1 MSHEEEQKEFSH
13 KKAQKAQKGSGQ
25 ASETIADENRSGQV
39 SRTTIADEELEA
51 AMERERGELEK
62 TWACPTG
69 IRGWFTD
76 TDHKSIAI
84 RYIVTAFVFFV
95 LGGLEAALMRIQLAR
110 PENHFLSPDKYN
122 QIFTVHGTTMMFLF
136 AVPIMTA
143 MGIYLVPLMVG
154 ARDVAFPR
162 LNLFGYFIYL
172 FGGIFLYVGFFL
184 NTGPDAG
191 WFAYVPLSG
200 PGFSPGK
207 RVDVWAQMITFT
219 EISALVGAIV
229 VVGTAFKMRA
239 PGMTLNRIPL
249 FVWAQVITAFMI
261 IFAMPAV
268 MLASGLLASDR
279 LIDTH
284 FFNPAE
290 GGDAI
295 LYQHLFWFFGH
306 PEVYIIFIPALGFI
320 SPIIITFAR
329 RKIFGHLALVL
340 SLISTAFIGFG
351 LWVHH
356 MFATPIPQ
364 MGQSFF
370 SAASMMIA
378 IPSGVQIFCWIA
390 TLWGGKLN
398 MKTPLYFVLGFFVIF
413 VLGGLTGVMQASV
426 PLDLQLHDTFFV
438 VGHFHY
444 VLIGGA
450 VFPLFGAF
458 YYWFPKWTGRMLS
471 EWAGRWNFWLMFV
484 GFNLVF
490 FPMHILGLNGMP
502 RRVYTYLPETG
513 WGTLNLIASI
523 GAFILASG
531 VAVFVINVFWA
542 RRAGV
547 IAGNNPWAADSL
559 EWSITSPPPHY
570 NFHNIPVVQ
579 GRYPIWQATEDAPV
593 VRGLSTTKRETLVT
607 SVMDAQPEL
616 RFDIPGPSI
625 WPVMVALGAATALIP
640 GIFTPWAFLVGAILT
655 GAALTC
661 WFFGDPNYENK
672 TARETGEHVQP
683 VSHTELRPEEV

>member
-1 MSHEEEQKEFSH
+1 MSHE
-13 KKAQKAQKGSGQ
+13 KAQKAQNKSS
-25 ASETIADENRSGQV
+25 ASTLTAGDERAQQPPRISTATIG
-39 SRTTIADEELEA
+39 DEELA
-51 AMERERGELEK
+51 DIMAREKEELER
-62 TWACPTG
+62 TWARP
-69 IRGWFTD
+69 RGLYGWLID
-76 TDHKSIAI
+76 TDHKAIAL
-84 RYIVTAFVFFV
+84 RYIVTAFIFFV
-95 LGGLEAALMRIQLAR
+95 LGGIEAVLMRIQLAR
-110 PENHFLSPDKYN
+110 PESHFLNPDRYN

-143 MGIYLVPLMVG
+143 MGIYLVPLMIG

-162 LNLFGYFIYL
+162 LNLYGYYVYL
-172 FGGIFLYVGFFL
+172 IGGILLYVGLVL

-207 RVDVWAQMITFT
+207 RVDIWAQMITFT
-219 EISALVGAIV
+219 EISALAGAVIV
-229 VVGTAFKMRA
+229 IGTVFKMRA
-239 PGMTLNRIPL
+239 PGMTLNRLPL
-249 FVWAQVITAFMI
+249 FVWAQLVTSFMI
-261 IFAMPAV
+261 VFAMPAV
-268 MLASGLLASDR
+268 MLASSFLASDR

-340 SLISTAFIGFG
+340 SLIATGFIGFG

-370 SAASMMIA
+370 TAASMMIA

-390 TLWGGKLN
+390 TLWGGKLHI
-398 MKTPLYFVLGFFVIF
+398 KTPLLFVLGFFAIF
-413 VLGGLTGVMQASV
+413 ILGGLTGVMLASV
-426 PLDLQLHDTFFV
+426 PLDLQIHDTFFV
-438 VGHFHY
+438 VAHLHY
-444 VLIGGA
+444 VLIGGS

-471 EWAGRWNFWLMFV
+471 ERAGHWNFWLMFI

-490 FPMHILGLNGMP
+490 FPMHQLGLNGMP

-523 GAFILASG
+523 GAFILAAG
-531 VAVFVINVFWA
+531 VLVFIVNAFSA
-542 RRAGV
+542 YRAGV
-547 IAGNNPWAADSL
+547 VAGDNPWAADSL
-559 EWSITSPPPHY
+559 EWSVSSPPPHY
-570 NFHNIPVVQ
+570 NFHNIPVVH
-579 GRYPIWQATEDAPV
+579 GRYPLWQAPEDAPV
-593 VRGLSTTKRETLVT
+593 VRGLSTKKRETLVT
-607 SVMDAQPEL
+607 SVLDAQPEL
-616 RFDIPGPSI
+616 RFEIPGPSI
-625 WPVMVALGAATALIP
+625 WPLMVALATGVTFIV
-640 GIFTPWAFLVGAILT
+640 GIFTPWAFLFGAILA
-655 GAALTC
+655 GAALIA

-672 TARETGEHVQP
+672 TARETGERVEPIASPHELQP
-683 VSHTELRPEEV
+683 KEV

>member
-1 MSHEEEQKEFSH
+1 MSHE
-13 KKAQKAQKGSGQ
+13 KAQKIQK
-25 ASETIADENRSGQV
+25 
-39 SRTTIADEELEA
+39 TTISEAELA
-51 AMERERGELEK
+51 RVMEREKQELER
-62 TWACPTG
+62 TWARPKG
-69 IRGWFTD
+69 WRGWFTD
-76 TDHKSIAI
+76 TDHKAIAM

-95 LGGLEAALMRIQLAR
+95 LGGIEAALMRIQLMR
-110 PENHFLSPDKYN
+110 PENHFLSPDQYN

-143 MGIYLVPLMVG
+143 LGIYLVPLMIG

-162 LNLFGYFIYL
+162 LNLYGYFVYL
-172 FGGIFLYVGFFL
+172 IGGLFLYAGFFL

-200 PGFSPGK
+200 PAYSPGK

-219 EISALVGAIV
+219 ELSALVGAIV
-229 VVGTAFKMRA
+229 VIGTAFKMRA
-239 PGMTLNRIPL
+239 PGMSLNRLPL
-249 FVWAQVITAFMI
+249 FVWAQVVTSFMI

-268 MLASGLLASDR
+268 MLASGTLASDR
-279 LIDTH
+279 LIDTQ

-320 SPIIITFAR
+320 SPIIVAFAR
-329 RKIFGHLALVL
+329 RKIFGYLVMVM
-340 SLISTAFIGFG
+340 SLISTGFIGFG

-370 SAASMMIA
+370 TAASMMIA

-398 MKTPLYFVLGFFVIF
+398 FKTPLLFVLGFFAIF
-413 VLGGLTGVMQASV
+413 ILGGLTGVMLASV

-438 VGHFHY
+438 VAHLHY
-444 VLIGGA
+444 VLIGGS

-471 EWAGRWNFWLMFV
+471 EWAGRWNFALMFI

-490 FPMHILGLNGMP
+490 FPMHQLGLNGMP

-513 WGTLNLIASI
+513 WGTLNFIASI
-523 GAFILASG
+523 GAFILAAG
-531 VAVFVINVFWA
+531 VLVFIINVAWA
-542 RRAGV
+542 RRAGAV
-547 IAGNNPWAADSL
+547 AGDNPWAADSL
-559 EWSITSPPPHY
+559 EWATTSPPLNY
-570 NFHNIPVVQ
+570 NFHNLPFVQ
-579 GRYPIWQATEDAPV
+579 GRYPLWQATADAPV

-607 SVMDAQPEL
+607 SVLDAQPEL
-616 RFDIPGPSI
+616 CFDIPGPSI
-625 WPVMVALGAATALIP
+625 WPSLVALATAVTWIG
-640 GIFTPWAFLVGAILT
+640 GIFTPWAILVGLILA
-655 GAALTC
+655 GAAVTG
-661 WFFGDPNYENK
+661 WFFADPNYENR
-672 TARETGEHVQP
+672 TARETGERSQP
-683 VSHTELRPEEV
+683 IVPPHELQPKEV

>member
-1 MSHEEEQKEFSH
+1 MSHKEAQ
-13 KKAQKAQKGSGQ
+13 KAQKAQKRTV
-25 ASETIADENRSGQV
+25 SE
-39 SRTTIADEELEA
+39 EELVA
-51 AMERERGELEK
+51 VMEREREELEQ
-62 TWACPTG
+62 TWARPTG
-69 IRGWFTD
+69 LRGWFTD
-76 TDHKSIAI
+76 TDHKAIAL
-84 RYIVTAFVFFV
+84 RYIKTAFVFFI
-95 LGGLEAALMRIQLAR
+95 LGGIEAALMRIQLAR
-110 PENHFLSPDKYN
+110 PNNHFLSPDQYN

-172 FGGIFLYVGFFL
+172 IGGIFLYTGFVL

-200 PGFSPGK
+200 PAFSPGK
-207 RVDVWAQMITFT
+207 RVDIWAQMITFT

-229 VVGTAFKMRA
+229 VIGTAFKMRA
-239 PGMTLNRIPL
+239 PGLSINRWSL
-249 FVWAQVITAFMI
+249 FVWAQVVTSFMI

-268 MLASGLLASDR
+268 MLASGFLASDR

-329 RKIFGHLALVL
+329 RKIFGYTALVL
-340 SLISTAFIGFG
+340 SLISTGFIGFG

-364 MGQSFF
+364 MGESFF
-370 SAASMMIA
+370 TAASMMIA

-390 TLWGGKLN
+390 TLWGSKLN
-398 MKTPLYFVLGFFVIF
+398 IKTPLLFVLGFFAIF
-413 VLGGLTGVMQASV
+413 ILGGLTGVMLASV
-426 PLDLQLHDTFFV
+426 PLDLQIHDTFFV
-438 VGHFHY
+438 VAHLHY
-444 VLIGGA
+444 VLIGGS

-471 EWAGRWNFWLMFV
+471 ESAGRWNFWLMFI

-490 FPMHILGLNGMP
+490 SPMHKLGLNGMP

-513 WGTLNLIASI
+513 WGTLNLIASM
-523 GAFILASG
+523 GAFILAIG
-531 VAVFVINVFWA
+531 VLVFVINVVWA

-547 IAGNNPWAADSL
+547 VAGDNPWAADTL
-559 EWSITSPPPHY
+559 EWTTTSPPPNY
-570 NFHNIPVVQ
+570 NFHNVPVVQ

-593 VRGLSTTKRETLVT
+593 VRGLSTTKRETLVS

-616 RFDIPGPSI
+616 KFEIPGPSI
-625 WPVMVALGAATALIP
+625 WPVLVAVAAAVALIP

-655 GAALTC
+655 GIALTC
-661 WFFGDPNYENK
+661 WFFGDPNYKNK
-672 TARETGEHVQP
+672 TARETGERSEPVPAARELQP
-683 VSHTELRPEEV
+683 KEI

>member
-1 MSHEEEQKEFSH
+1 MSDER
-13 KKAQKAQKGSGQ
+13 AQQPPKISMAKIS
-25 ASETIADENRSGQV
+25 
-39 SRTTIADEELEA
+39 DEELAET
-51 AMERERGELEK
+51 MGREREELER
-62 TWACPTG
+62 TWARPRG
-69 IRGWFTD
+69 LGGWFTD
-76 TDHKSIAI
+76 TDHKAIAL
-84 RYIVTAFVFFV
+84 RYIVTAFIFFV
-95 LGGLEAALMRIQLAR
+95 LGGIEAALMRIQLAR
-110 PENHFLSPDKYN
+110 PENHFLSPDRYN

-143 MGIYLVPLMVG
+143 MGIYLVPLMIG

-162 LNLFGYFIYL
+162 VNLYGYYVYL
-172 FGGIFLYVGFFL
+172 IGGLFLYAGFFL

-200 PGFSPGK
+200 PAYSPGK

-219 EISALVGAIV
+219 ELSALVGAIV
-229 VVGTAFKMRA
+229 VIGTAFKMRA
-239 PGMTLNRIPL
+239 PGMSLNRLPL
-249 FVWAQVITAFMI
+249 FVWAQVITSFMI

-268 MLASGLLASDR
+268 MLASSFLASDR

-340 SLISTAFIGFG
+340 SLISTGFIGFG

-370 SAASMMIA
+370 TAASMI
-378 IPSGVQIFCWIA
+378 ISSPSGVQIFCWIA

-398 MKTPLYFVLGFFVIF
+398 IKTPLLFVLGFFAIF
-413 VLGGLTGVMQASV
+413 ILGGLTGVMLASV
-426 PLDLQLHDTFFV
+426 PLDLQIHDTFFV
-438 VGHFHY
+438 VAHLHY
-444 VLIGGA
+444 VLIGGS

-471 EWAGRWNFWLMFV
+471 ERAGRWNFWLMFI

-490 FPMHILGLNGMP
+490 FPMHKLGLNGMP

-513 WGTLNLIASI
+513 WGMLNLIASI
-523 GAFILASG
+523 GAFILAAG
-531 VAVFVINVFWA
+531 VLVFIVNAFWA
-542 RRAGV
+542 MRAGAV
-547 IAGNNPWAADSL
+547 AGDNPWAADGL
-559 EWSITSPPPHY
+559 EWLTTSPPPNY

-579 GRYPIWQATEDAPV
+579 GRYPLWQAPEEAPV
-593 VRGLSTTKRETLVT
+593 IRGLSTTKRETLVT
-607 SVMDAQPEL
+607 SVLDAQPEL
-616 RFDIPGPSI
+616 RFEIPGPSI
-625 WPVMVALGAATALIP
+625 WPIMVALATAVTFIA
-640 GIFTPWAFLVGAILT
+640 GIFTPWAFLVGGILAGIT
-655 GAALTC
+655 LAC

-672 TARETGEHVQP
+672 TARETGERSETLAPPSHELQP
-683 VSHTELRPEEV
+683 KEV

>member
-1 MSHEEEQKEFSH
+1 MSHEKP
-13 KKAQKAQKGSGQ
+13 QKAQRP
-25 ASETIADENRSGQV
+25 TITDEDLAEAMR
-39 SRTTIADEELEA
+39 REREELE
-51 AMERERGELEK
+51 R
-62 TWACPTG
+62 TWARPRG
-69 IRGWFTD
+69 LRGWFTD
-76 TDHKSIAI
+76 TDHKAIAL
-84 RYIVTAFVFFV
+84 RYIVTAFIFFL
-95 LGGLEAALMRIQLAR
+95 LGGIEAALMRIQLAF
-110 PENHFLSPDKYN
+110 PENHFLNPDRYN
-122 QIFTVHGTTMMFLF
+122 QIFTTHGTTMMFLF

-162 LNLFGYFIYL
+162 LNLYGYYVYL
-172 FGGIFLYVGFFL
+172 IGGLLLYTGFFL

-200 PGFSPGK
+200 PAYSPGK
-207 RVDVWAQMITFT
+207 RVDIWAQMITFT
-219 EISALVGAIV
+219 EISALVGAVIV
-229 VVGTAFKMRA
+229 IGTAFKMRA
-239 PGMTLNRIPL
+239 PGMSLNRIPL
-249 FVWAQVITAFMI
+249 FVWAQVVTAFMI

-268 MLASGLLASDR
+268 MLASSFLASDR

-329 RKIFGHLALVL
+329 RKIFGYTALVL
-340 SLISTAFIGFG
+340 SLISTGFIGFG

-370 SAASMMIA
+370 TGASMMIA

-390 TLWGGKLN
+390 TLWGSKLN
-398 MKTPLYFVLGFFVIF
+398 IKTPLLFVLGFFAIF
-413 VLGGLTGVMQASV
+413 VLGGLTGLMLASV
-426 PLDLQLHDTFFV
+426 PLDLQIHDTFFV
-438 VGHFHY
+438 VAHLHY
-444 VLIGGA
+444 VLIGGS

-471 EWAGRWNFWLMFV
+471 EAAGRWNFALMFI

-490 FPMHILGLNGMP
+490 FPMHQLGLNGMP

-523 GAFILASG
+523 GAFVLAAG
-531 VAVFVINVFWA
+531 VLVFIVNAVWA
-542 RRAGV
+542 YRAGAV
-547 IAGNNPWAADSL
+547 AGDNPWGAASL
-559 EWSITSPPPHY
+559 EWSVASPPPHY

-579 GRYPIWQATEDAPV
+579 GRYPIWQATTDAPV
-593 VRGLSTTKRETLVT
+593 VRGLSTEKRETLVT
-607 SVMDAQPEL
+607 SVLDAQPEL
-616 RFDIPGPSI
+616 KFDIPGPSI
-625 WPVMVALGAATALIP
+625 WPLMVALATGVTFIV

-655 GAALTC
+655 GITLTC

-672 TARETGEHVQP
+672 TARETGERKEKIASPRELQP
-683 VSHTELRPEEV
+683 KEV

>member
-1 MSHEEEQKEFSH
+1 MSHKE
-13 KKAQKAQKGSGQ
+13 AQKRTEERVAP
-25 ASETIADENRSGQV
+25 RSRQV
-39 SRTTIADEELEA
+39 TRMELEENELAA
-51 AMERERGELEK
+51 AMEREREELER
-62 TWACPTG
+62 TWARPSG
-69 IRGWFTD
+69 LRGWFTD
-76 TDHKSIAI
+76 TDHKRIAM
-84 RYIVTAFVFFV
+84 RYIKTAFVFFV
-95 LGGLEAALMRIQLAR
+95 LGGIEAALMRIQLAR
-110 PENHFLSPDKYN
+110 PENHFLSPDQYN
-122 QIFTVHGTTMMFLF
+122 QIFTVHGSTMMFLF

-162 LNLFGYFIYL
+162 LNLFGYFVYL
-172 FGGIFLYVGFFL
+172 TGGLLLYTGFIL

-200 PGFSPGK
+200 PAFSPGK
-207 RVDVWAQMITFT
+207 RVDIWAQMITFT
-219 EISALVGAIV
+219 EISSLVGAIV
-229 VVGTAFKMRA
+229 IIGTAFKMRA
-239 PGMTLNRIPL
+239 PGMSLNRLPL
-249 FVWAQVITAFMI
+249 FVWAQVVTAFMI

-268 MLASGLLASDR
+268 MLASSFLASDR

-320 SPIIITFAR
+320 SPIIVTFAR
-329 RKIFGHLALVL
+329 RKIFGYVAMVL
-340 SLISTAFIGFG
+340 SLTSTAFIGFG

-364 MGQSFF
+364 MGESFF
-370 SAASMMIA
+370 TAASMMIA

-390 TLWGGKLN
+390 TLWGSKLN
-398 MKTPLYFVLGFFVIF
+398 IKTPLLFVLGFFAIF
-413 VLGGLTGVMQASV
+413 ILGGMTGVMLASV
-426 PLDLQLHDTFFV
+426 PLDLQIHDTFFV
-438 VGHFHY
+438 VAHLHY
-444 VLIGGA
+444 VLIGGS

-471 EWAGRWNFWLMFV
+471 ESAGRLNFWLMFI

-490 FPMHILGLNGMP
+490 FPMHQLGLHGMP

-523 GAFILASG
+523 GAFVLAGG
-531 VAVFVINVFWA
+531 VLVFIINAAWA
-542 RRAGV
+542 LRAGAV
-547 IAGNNPWAADSL
+547 AGANPWAADSL
-559 EWSITSPPPHY
+559 EWSIASPPPNY

-579 GRYPIWQATEDAPV
+579 GRYPIWEATADAPV

-625 WPVMVALGAATALIP
+625 WPSLVAVAVAVTFIV
-640 GIFTPWAFLVGAILT
+640 GIFTPWAFLVGAILAGIT
-655 GAALTC
+655 LIC
-661 WFFGDPNYENK
+661 WFFADPNYENK
-672 TARETGEHVQP
+672 TARETGERSQR
-683 VSHTELRPEEV
+683 VSPRPELQPKEV

>member
-229 VVGTAFKMRA
+229 VIGTAFKMRA

-320 SPIIITFAR
+320 SPIIVTFAR